1 MLQEIPEPL
10 IDEDELAQGMVP
22 EQLPDDA
29 LYVHV
34 S

>member
-1 MLQEIPEPL
+1 VGKPKEEEPPE
-10 IDEDELAQGMVP
+10 EDEPPEEIVP